1 MLHEQIKIIIRDGI
15 VESVL
20 SDCVQIPAEVEV
32 VDVNRDYAD
41 FEQLRADL
49 LKSQNQNQS
58 GRNQNGSNN
67 NQNRGG
73 NQ

>member
-41 FEQLRADL
+41 FEQLRAYADAIYADSAFKEL
-49 LKSQNQNQS
+49 PLTYAHFESES
-58 GRNQNGSNN
+58 
-67 NQNRGG
+67 
-73 NQ
+73 